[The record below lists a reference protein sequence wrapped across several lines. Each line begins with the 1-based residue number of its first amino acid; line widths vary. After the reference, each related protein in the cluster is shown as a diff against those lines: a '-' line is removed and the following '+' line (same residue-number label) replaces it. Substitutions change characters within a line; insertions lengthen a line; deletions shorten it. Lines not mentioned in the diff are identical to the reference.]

1 MHMNKKDG
9 KIKKKKKNE
18 ELNGAVSKMNERIGE
33 LESKIDHQ
41 KQYTRQNFILIHRIA
56 ENKEENT
63 DQQAIDFINNNQRN
77 N

>member
-1 MHMNKKDG
+1 MLQEVNKAISFIGEKFDAY
-9 KIKKKKKNE
+9 E
-18 ELNGAVSKMNERIGE
+18 AVSKMNERIGE

>member
-1 MHMNKKDG
+1 
-9 KIKKKKKNE
+9 
-18 ELNGAVSKMNERIGE
+18 MNERIGE
-33 LESKIDHQ
+33 LESKTDHQ

-56 ENKEENT
+56 ENKEESI